1 MDKNTQNTNTNR
13 TKRTKNDKKR
23 FLETFVKKD
32 CHISK
37 SCKAAKIGRRTYY
50 EWLDADEEFV
60 DAVENARESLNDD
73 TEDALIA
80 AINDGNVTAII
91 FRLKTKC
98 RDRGYDE
105 HHQITIDKPF
115 NGINLENID

>member
-1 MDKNTQNTNTNR
+1 MEQNTQNTNSNR

-23 FLETFVKKD
+23 FLETFVKKG

-37 SCKAAKIGRRTYY
+37 TCKAANVGRRTYY
-50 EWLDADEEFV
+50 EWLAADEEFV
-60 DAVENARESLNDD
+60 DAVDDARESLNDD
-73 TEDALIA
+73 TEDALMT
-80 AINDGNVTAII
+80 AINDGNVAAII

-105 HHQITIDKPF
+105 KQQIELIKPF
-115 NGINLENID
+115 DRIDLENID